1 MPADHHCGSPAL
13 LWEAR
18 YHLFNLLAMVED
30 AAEFFGVREVIEIP
44 ELDWWLG
51 YVGDEAGDE
60 AGDDADKE
68 GVRGGGDGGDVWR
81 R

>member
-1 MPADHHCGSPAL
+1 
-13 LWEAR
+13 
-18 YHLFNLLAMVED
+18 MVED

-51 YVGDEAGDE
+51 YVGDEAGD
-60 AGDDADKE
+60 DADKE
-68 GVRGGGDGGDVWR
+68 GVRGGGDGGDGGDVWR

>member
-51 YVGDEAGDE
+51 YVGDEAGD
-60 AGDDADKE
+60 DADKE
-68 GVRGGGDGGDVWR
+68 GVRGGGDGGDGGDVWR